1 MKNSIKLICTAAMTA
16 GLFSCAKNET
26 IETSVPDLTPATISV
41 SADGMKATL
50 NGKALTWTSGDEIA
64 VYQYGKY
71 NASNNRDASKNIF
84 TFSSGC
90 EFTGSIAGYVPTE
103 EGGVPE
109 RYYVAYPAANCQA
122 CGIGTGKYKID
133 IPAEQTGLLSDFAKN
148 ATYLGSLNAAKDGE
162 ITSYDGSA
170 LTFLKGFNLYCATP
184 VLKFNVPAALNLT
197 KITIS
202 LKDESDAAVAASGVI
217 QCRSDA
223 AGNFTAITSN
233 NTVVIYNAGN
243 IISGDV
249 YAVLSPTG
257 CPAAGVFKN
266 GAKTIIF
273 DLENSSAS
281 AATIKLPLVGEITS
295 GTLKNLPSLPSNI
308 DWDLPV
314 GPGISQIAM
323 ASNSGTAGKIIVTP
337 EEPTST
343 IKYGRSLSSLAEIES
358 IESTYSD
365 GINSIEN
372 ITSGQDA
379 ATGVVFTKLAVQ
391 TEGYSDYQASAMTWP
406 FTKDK
411 GFGYNASRHPLA
423 SAAEGQTISFFGLTF
438 TCTLPGNGTYLY
450 PYAKQVGINFM
461 WKPSSSNPQT
471 YPQGTLSFTAPE
483 SGNACICLDATSESN
498 ARTVTVKKGDTT
510 LATFSTAKS
519 SVQTEGAY
527 KSAPFAVTAG
537 DVITVSVNA
546 SLVMHSLTFLWESA
560 TTR

>member
-1 MKNSIKLICTAAMTA
+1 MKNSIKLICAAAMTA

-26 IETSVPDLTPATISV
+26 IGTPAPALTPATISV

-50 NGKALTWTSGDEIA
+50 NGKALAWTSGDEIA

-71 NASNNRDASKNIF
+71 NASDTRDASKNIF
-84 TFSSGC
+84 TFSSGN
-90 EFTGSIAGYVPTE
+90 EFTGTIAGYQPLG
-103 EGGVPE
+103 EGGAAE
-109 RYYVAYPAANCQA
+109 RYYVAFPAANCSA
-122 CGIGTGKYKID
+122 CGITTGKYKID

-148 ATYLGSLNAAKDGE
+148 ATYLGSLNAKTE
-162 ITSYDGSA
+162 PVTSYEGGV

-202 LKDESDAAVAASGVI
+202 LKDANDAAVAASGQI

-223 AGNFTAITSN
+223 AGNFTAVTSN

-243 IISGDV
+243 VISGDV
-249 YAVLSPTG
+249 YAVLVPTE
-257 CPAAGVFKN
+257 CPAVGVFKN
-266 GAKTIIF
+266 SAKTIIF
-273 DLENSSAS
+273 DVLNSSSS
-281 AATIKLPLVGEITS
+281 AATIKLPLTGEITS

-308 DWDLPV
+308 AWDLPA

-323 ASNSGTAGKIIVTP
+323 ASNSGTAGKILVTP
-337 EEPTST
+337 EESTST

-358 IESTYSD
+358 TESTYSD
-365 GINSIEN
+365 GINSIGN

-379 ATGVVFTKLAVQ
+379 TTGVVFTKFAVQ
-391 TEGYSDYQASAMTWP
+391 TEGYSDYKASAMTWP

-461 WKPSSSNPQT
+461 WKPSGTNPQT
-471 YPQGTLSFTAPE
+471 YPQGTISFTAPE
-483 SGNACICLDATSESN
+483 SGNAFICLDATSESN

-546 SLVMHSLTFLWESA
+546 SLVMHSLTFLWEPAA
-560 TTR
+560 TK